1 MFVGEALGAEP
12 CFSAPKSLLG
22 REGLNMPFDSIEQ
35 ALEDIRQGKI
45 IIVADDEDR
54 ENEGDLV
61 CAASLVTPEAVNFM
75 TRFGRGL
82 ICVALTQPRAT
93 ELGLPLM
100 TDENSDP
107 QGTAFTISVDAH
119 QRFGV
124 TTGIS
129 AHDRAKTIQVLVDP
143 NTEPGDLRRPGHIFP
158 LKARPGGVLRRV
170 GQTEAGVDLARMAGL
185 PPVGVIC
192 EILNPDGSMARRPE
206 LELFAQEHGLSF
218 ITVAQLVSYRLAKER
233 LVTRVAEANLPTE
246 FGPFRIIAY
255 QSPIDDR
262 EHIALVKGDVEEYA
276 ARMAARSDEGP
287 AEDQTETLAEDRTES
302 QSEGEG
308 TADTS
313 GGTEDHTGE
322 ATEGDTGGATD
333 GGAESELDS
342 GTETE
347 NDDQAEGGEVTE
359 DEDEGVLVRMH
370 SECMTGDVFGSL
382 RCDCGAQLDAAV
394 RQIAEKGRGVI
405 VYLKQEGRGIGLHNK
420 IRAYE
425 LQDQGHD
432 TVEANQALGFKPD
445 LRDYGIG
452 AQILLDLGLRKIR
465 LLTNNPRKIIG
476 LEGYNLEVTGRE
488 PLQVGRGEH
497 NEAYLD
503 TKKSKLGH
511 LL

>member
-1 MFVGEALGAEP
+1 
-12 CFSAPKSLLG
+12 
-22 REGLNMPFDSIEQ
+22 MPFDTIEQ
-35 ALEDIRQGKI
+35 ALEDIRQGKL

-61 CAASLVTPEAVNFM
+61 CAASLVTPETVNFM
-75 TRFGRGL
+75 TQFGRGL

-93 ELGLPLM
+93 ALGLPLM

-129 AHDRAKTIQVLVDP
+129 AQDRAKTIEVLVDP
-143 NTEPGDLRRPGHIFP
+143 DTEPGDLRRPGHIFP

-170 GQTEAGVDLARMAGL
+170 GQTEAAVDLANMAGL

-192 EILNPDGSMARRPE
+192 EILNSDGTMARRPQ
-206 LELFAQEHGLSF
+206 LEVFAKEHDLRF
-218 ITVAQLVSYRLAKER
+218 ITVAGLVKYRLTKER

-262 EHIALVKGDVEEYA
+262 EHVALVKGDVE
-276 ARMAARSDEGP
+276 GGGG
-287 AEDQTETLAEDRTES
+287 
-302 QSEGEG
+302 EGEG
-308 TADTS
+308 D
-313 GGTEDHTGE
+313 
-322 ATEGDTGGATD
+322 
-333 GGAESELDS
+333 
-342 GTETE
+342 
-347 NDDQAEGGEVTE
+347 GEVDAE
-359 DEDEGVLVRMH
+359 VLVRMH
-370 SECMTGDVFGSL
+370 SECLTGDVFGSL
-382 RCDCGAQLDAAV
+382 RCDCGSQLRAALK
-394 RQIAEKGRGVI
+394 QISEKGRGVI

-432 TVEANQALGFKPD
+432 TVSANEALGFKPD

-452 AQILLDLGLRKIR
+452 AQILLDLGLKRIC
-465 LLTNNPRKIIG
+465 LLTNNPRKIVG
-476 LEGYNLEVTGRE
+476 LEGYNLEITSTE
-488 PLQVGRGEH
+488 PLRVGRGEH
-497 NEAYLD
+497 NEGYLD

>member
-1 MFVGEALGAEP
+1 
-12 CFSAPKSLLG
+12 
-22 REGLNMPFDSIEQ
+22 MPFDSIEQ
-35 ALEDIRQGKI
+35 ALEDIRQGKL

-61 CAASLVTPEAVNFM
+61 CAASLVTPATVNFM
-75 TRFGRGL
+75 TQFGRGL
-82 ICVALTQPRAT
+82 LCVALTQPRAT
-93 ELGLPLM
+93 ALGLPLM

-129 AHDRAKTIQVLVDP
+129 AHDRAKTIEVLVDP
-143 NTEPGDLRRPGHIFP
+143 ETEPGDLRRPGHIFP

-170 GQTEAGVDLARMAGL
+170 GQTEAAVDLARIAGL
-185 PPVGVIC
+185 PPIGVIC
-192 EILNPDGSMARRPE
+192 EILNPDGTMARRPQ
-206 LELFAQEHGLSF
+206 LELYAQEHGLRF
-218 ITVAQLVSYRLAKER
+218 ITVSQLVSYRLAKER
-233 LVTRVAEANLPTE
+233 LVTRVAEANMPTE

-255 QSPIDDR
+255 ESQIDDR
-262 EHIALVKGDVEEYA
+262 EHVALVKGDVGGDVESA
-276 ARMAARSDEGP
+276 DE
-287 AEDQTETLAEDRTES
+287 
-302 QSEGEG
+302 
-308 TADTS
+308 
-313 GGTEDHTGE
+313 
-322 ATEGDTGGATD
+322 
-333 GGAESELDS
+333 
-342 GTETE
+342 
-347 NDDQAEGGEVTE
+347 
-359 DEDEGVLVRMH
+359 VLVRMH
-370 SECMTGDVFGSL
+370 SECLTGDVFGSL
-382 RCDCGAQLDAAV
+382 RCDCGAQLRAAL

-452 AQILLDLGLRKIR
+452 AQILLDLGLKKIC
-465 LLTNNPRKIIG
+465 LLTNNPRKIVG

-488 PLQVGRGEH
+488 PLRVGRGEH
-497 NEAYLD
+497 NEGYLD